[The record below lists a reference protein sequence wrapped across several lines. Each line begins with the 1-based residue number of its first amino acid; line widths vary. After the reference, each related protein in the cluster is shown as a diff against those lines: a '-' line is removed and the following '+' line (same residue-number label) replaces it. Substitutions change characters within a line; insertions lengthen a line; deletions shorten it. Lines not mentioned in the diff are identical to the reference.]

1 MPGLKKNRKRP
12 HTIAFHVSNEE
23 KVAIE
28 TRINVS
34 GLPKSEFYI
43 GSCLDKKL
51 EVIGG
56 KFESDR
62 LSVQLENMNVFLRN
76 AENVY
81 NINQKIIAD
90 YTDEIGAITKRLN
103 ELNEAV
109 VKVQKENLELQKVI
123 LESRYFN
130 EELLKLM
137 KEKMK

>member
-12 HTIAFHVSNEE
+12 NTIAFHVSNEE

-43 GSCLDKKL
+43 GSCLGNNL
-51 EVIGG
+51 EIISG
-56 KFESDR
+56 KFGSDR

-81 NINQKIIAD
+81 NKNQKIIAD
-90 YTDEIGAITKRLN
+90 YTHEISTITKRLN

-109 VKVQKENLELQKVI
+109 IEVQKENLEFKKVI

-130 EELLKLM
+130 EELLKIM
-137 KEKMK
+137 KEKK

>member
-12 HTIAFHVSNEE
+12 NTIAFHVSNEE
-23 KVAIE
+23 KIAIE

-43 GSCLDKKL
+43 GSCLEKKL
-51 EVIGG
+51 DVIGG
-56 KFESDR
+56 KFGSDR
-62 LSVQLENMNVFLRN
+62 LSVQLENMNVFLRD
-76 AENVY
+76 AELIY
-81 NINQKIIAD
+81 GKNQKIIED

-109 VKVQKENLELQKVI
+109 IEIQKENLEFQKVI

-130 EELLKLM
+130 EELMRLM
-137 KEKMK
+137 KEKK

>member
-1 MPGLKKNRKRP
+1 MPGLNKNRKRP
-12 HTIAFHVSNEE
+12 NTIAFHVSNEE

-43 GSCLDKKL
+43 GSCLNEKL

-56 KFESDR
+56 KFGSDR

-76 AENVY
+76 TEEIY
-81 NINQKIIAD
+81 NQNQKIIKD
-90 YTDEIGAITKRLN
+90 YTEEIGVITKRLN

-109 VKVQKENLELQKVI
+109 IEAQKENLEFKKAI
-123 LESRYFN
+123 LECRYFN
-130 EELLKLM
+130 EELLRLM
-137 KEKMK
+137 KEKK

>member
-1 MPGLKKNRKRP
+1 MPGLNKNRKRP
-12 HTIAFHVSNEE
+12 NSMSFRVSNEE
-23 KVAIE
+23 KIAIE

-43 GSCLDKKL
+43 ESCLDKKL

-76 AENVY
+76 AENIY
-81 NINQKIIAD
+81 NKNQKIIED
-90 YTDEIGAITKRLN
+90 YTQEISTITQQLN
-103 ELNEAV
+103 DLNEAV
-109 VKVQKENLELQKVI
+109 IEVQKVNLELQKVI

-137 KEKMK
+137 KENK

>member
-12 HTIAFHVSNEE
+12 NTIAFHVSDDE

-43 GSCLDKKL
+43 GSCLEKKL
-51 EVIGG
+51 DVIGG
-56 KFESDR
+56 KFGSDR
-62 LSVQLENMNVFLRN
+62 LSVQLENMNVFLQN
-76 AENVY
+76 AEEIY
-81 NINQKIIAD
+81 NINQKIIKD
-90 YTDEIGAITKRLN
+90 YTDEIGVITKQLN

-109 VKVQKENLELQKVI
+109 IEIQKENLEYQKVI

-130 EELLKLM
+130 EELLKLI
-137 KEKMK
+137 KENK

>member
-1 MPGLKKNRKRP
+1 MPGLNKNRKRP
-12 HTIAFHVSNEE
+12 NSMSFRVSNEE
-23 KVAIE
+23 KIAIE

-56 KFESDR
+56 KFGSDR

-76 AENVY
+76 AENIY
-81 NINQKIIAD
+81 NKNQKIIED
-90 YTDEIGAITKRLN
+90 YTQEISTITQQLN
-103 ELNEAV
+103 DLNEAV
-109 VKVQKENLELQKVI
+109 IETQKLNLELQKVI

-137 KEKMK
+137 KENK

>member
-1 MPGLKKNRKRP
+1 MSFR
-12 HTIAFHVSNEE
+12 VSNEE
-23 KVAIE
+23 KIAIE

-43 GSCLDKKL
+43 GSCLNEKL

-56 KFESDR
+56 KFGSDR

-76 AENVY
+76 AENIY
-81 NINQKIIAD
+81 NKNQKIIKD
-90 YTDEIGAITKRLN
+90 YTNEISVITKRLN

-109 VKVQKENLELQKVI
+109 VEVQKENLELQKVI

-130 EELLKLM
+130 EELLRLL
-137 KEKMK
+137 KEKK

>member
-1 MPGLKKNRKRP
+1 MPGLNKNRKRP
-12 HTIAFHVSNEE
+12 NTIAFHVSNEE

-43 GSCLDKKL
+43 GSCLNEKL

-56 KFESDR
+56 KFGSDR

-76 AENVY
+76 TEEIY
-81 NINQKIIAD
+81 NQNQKIIKD
-90 YTDEIGAITKRLN
+90 YTEEIGVITKQLN

-109 VKVQKENLELQKVI
+109 IEAQKENLEFKKVI
-123 LESRYFN
+123 LECRYFN
-130 EELLKLM
+130 EELLRLM
-137 KEKMK
+137 KEKK

>member
-12 HTIAFHVSNEE
+12 NTIAFHVSNEE
-23 KVAIE
+23 KIAIE

-43 GSCLDKKL
+43 SSSLDKKI

-56 KFESDR
+56 KFGSDR

-76 AENVY
+76 TEEIY
-81 NINQKIIAD
+81 NQNQKIIKD
-90 YTDEIGAITKRLN
+90 YTEEIGVITKRLN

-109 VKVQKENLELQKVI
+109 VEAQKENLEFKKVI
-123 LESRYFN
+123 LECRYFN
-130 EELLKLM
+130 EELLRLM
-137 KEKMK
+137 KEKK

>member
-1 MPGLKKNRKRP
+1 MPGLNKNRKRP
-12 HTIAFHVSNEE
+12 NSMSFRVSNEE
-23 KVAIE
+23 KIAIE

-56 KFESDR
+56 KFGSDR

-76 AENVY
+76 AENIY
-81 NINQKIIAD
+81 NKNQKIIAD
-90 YTDEIGAITKRLN
+90 YTQEISTITKQLN
-103 ELNEAV
+103 DLNEAV
-109 VKVQKENLELQKVI
+109 IEVQKVI

-137 KEKMK
+137 KENK

>member
-1 MPGLKKNRKRP
+1 MPGLNKNRKRP
-12 HTIAFHVSNEE
+12 NTIAFHVSNEE

-28 TRINVS
+28 TRINIS

-56 KFESDR
+56 KFGSDR

-81 NINQKIIAD
+81 NKNQKIIAD
-90 YTDEIGAITKRLN
+90 YTQEISTITKQLN
-103 ELNEAV
+103 DLNEAIIEI
-109 VKVQKENLELQKVI
+109 QKENLELQKVI
-123 LESRYFN
+123 LESCYYN
-130 EELLKLM
+130 EELLKRM
-137 KEKMK
+137 KEKK

>member
-1 MPGLKKNRKRP
+1 MPGLNKNRKRP
-12 HTIAFHVSNEE
+12 NTIAFHVSNEE
-23 KVAIE
+23 KIAIE

-43 GSCLDKKL
+43 GSCLNEKL

-56 KFESDR
+56 KFGSDR

-76 AENVY
+76 AELIY
-81 NINQKIIAD
+81 DKNQKIIAD
-90 YTDEIGAITKRLN
+90 YTMEIGAIIKRLN
-103 ELNEAV
+103 DLNEAV
-109 VKVQKENLELQKVI
+109 IEIQKENLELQKVI

-137 KEKMK
+137 KENK